1 MWILYLRFSPD
12 TKELSIVN
20 VFDLDRVLV
29 SDYERF
35 ARSFT
40 QIKAADIRSQVEKI
54 CTSAI
59 GAEPGKQ
66 EGSRRKRFQ
75 AVFLFLGQPPH
86 RLHPF
91 ALALVAVILIAEIE
105 YLTFW
110 HKNPTAQAILQ
121 MASWK
126 PHSDRHYGIGQASR
140 HNRMVVNAH
149 VIIAKFPCD

>member
-1 MWILYLRFSPD
+1 VNTALAEF
-12 TKELSIVN
+12 ELCRKQWNSCKKWPYHGHFCN
-20 VFDLDRVLV
+20 WCRAG
-29 SDYERF
+29 E
-35 ARSFT
+35 ARG
-40 QIKAADIRSQVEKI
+40 KPKG
-54 CTSAI
+54 AI
-59 GAEPGKQ
+59 SGG
-66 EGSRRKRFQ
+66 
-75 AVFLFLGQPPH
+75 FLILGQPPH